1 MSEQELDATEIEAK
15 VHSLAEAM
23 DKARESQA
31 DRDDVVVEMKQAAR
45 ARLELL
51 AQELQPVIDDL
62 PPDSDQFEF
71 ALTAGD
77 TPRLWVDMT
86 AFVRMGRDRRVYE
99 FVKDTRLGR
108 MLLFEGD
115 DREATAKAVTAYV
128 AERLLERERSIE
140 GDWITLKRTSEP
152 DEDAEQAVPE
162 RARSSGWLHLVT
174 FVLGVAAGA
183 IALVSWAWFGPLP
196 L

>member
-1 MSEQELDATEIEAK
+1 MSEQELDASEIEAK
-15 VHSLAEAM
+15 VHNLAEAM
-23 DKARESQA
+23 DRAREAQA

-62 PPDSDQFEF
+62 PADCDQFEF
-71 ALTAGD
+71 ALTGGD

-86 AFVRMGRDRRVYE
+86 AFVRMGRDRRVFE

-115 DREATAKAVTAYV
+115 DREAAARAVTDYV
-128 AERLLERERSIE
+128 AERLLERERAIE
-140 GDWITLKRTSEP
+140 GDWVNLKRSADKEAP
-152 DEDAEQAVPE
+152 VEQPAAS
-162 RARSSGWLHLVT
+162 RARSAGWLHLVT
-174 FVLGVAAGA
+174 FLLGAAAGA
-183 IALVSWAWFGPLP
+183 IVLVSWAWFGPP